1 MNSLIKRLA
10 FDAAEPIERLSA
22 QFLKKG
28 ALCLSAL
35 ACLVVSLAFFT
46 VALNDYDW
54 SIAGSEIAALSIGA
68 AYLSFALIL
77 FTVTTF
83 GFRQPLDTNSP
94 DTNSAMSA
102 SFKSGAE
109 EPIKS
114 GVEEPIKSGAEEP
127 IKSGTKEP
135 IKSGTEEMMLSRS
148 IEMSSPS
155 VGAVAFSRQIDGIVA
170 PIDDVLRSAGLE
182 RERATL
188 LAGAAIAKE
197 LKPLTSVAF
206 ALLAGFFVGRNMRA
220 RQKALF

>member
-28 ALCLSAL
+28 ALCLSGL
-35 ACLVVSLAFFT
+35 ACLAVSLAFFT
-46 VALNDYDW
+46 VALNDYVR

-77 FTVTTF
+77 FTVATSAF
-83 GFRQPLDTNSP
+83 QQLP

-109 EPIKS
+109 EPIN
-114 GVEEPIKSGAEEP
+114 
-127 IKSGTKEP
+127 SGTKEP
-135 IKSGTEEMMLSRS
+135 IKSGAEKMTLSRS
-148 IEMSSPS
+148 VEMSSPS
-155 VGAVAFSRQIDGIVA
+155 IESAEFSKQIDGIVA
-170 PIDDVLRSAGLE
+170 PIDDVLRSSGLE

-197 LKPLTSVAF
+197 LKPLTSVVF
-206 ALLAGFFVGRNMRA
+206 ALVAGFIVGRIMRA
-220 RQKALF
+220 RQKPLF

>member
-28 ALCLSAL
+28 ALCLSGL

-46 VALNDYDW
+46 VALNDYVR

-77 FTVTTF
+77 FTVATSAF
-83 GFRQPLDTNSP
+83 QQLP

-109 EPIKS
+109 EPIN
-114 GVEEPIKSGAEEP
+114 
-127 IKSGTKEP
+127 SGTKEP
-135 IKSGTEEMMLSRS
+135 IKSGAEKMTLSRS
-148 IEMSSPS
+148 VEMSSPS
-155 VGAVAFSRQIDGIVA
+155 IESAEFSKQIDGIVA
-170 PIDDVLRSAGLE
+170 PIDDVLRSSGLE

-197 LKPLTSVAF
+197 LKPLTSVVF
-206 ALLAGFFVGRNMRA
+206 ALVAGFIVGRIMRA
-220 RQKALF
+220 RQKPLF

>member
-10 FDAAEPIERLSA
+10 YDAAEPIERLSA

-28 ALCLSAL
+28 ALCLSGL

-46 VALNDYDW
+46 VALNDYVR
-54 SIAGSEIAALSIGA
+54 SIAGNEIAALSIGA

-77 FTVTTF
+77 FTVATSAF
-83 GFRQPLDTNSP
+83 QQLP

-109 EPIKS
+109 EPINS
-114 GVEEPIKSGAEEP
+114 GTEEPIKSGAE
-127 IKSGTKEP
+127 KMT
-135 IKSGTEEMMLSRS
+135 LSRS
-148 IEMSSPS
+148 VEMSSPS
-155 VGAVAFSRQIDGIVA
+155 IESAEFSKQIDGIVA
-170 PIDDVLRSAGLE
+170 PIDDVLRSSGLE

-197 LKPLTSVAF
+197 LKPLTSVVF
-206 ALLAGFFVGRNMRA
+206 ALVAGFIVGRNMRA
-220 RQKALF
+220 RQKPLF

>member
-1 MNSLIKRLA
+1 MNSLIRRLA

-28 ALCLSAL
+28 ALCLSGL

-46 VALNDYDW
+46 VALNDYVR
-54 SIAGSEIAALSIGA
+54 SIAGREIAALSIGA

-77 FTVTTF
+77 FTVATSAF
-83 GFRQPLDTNSP
+83 QQLP

-109 EPIKS
+109 EPIN
-114 GVEEPIKSGAEEP
+114 
-127 IKSGTKEP
+127 SGTKEP
-135 IKSGTEEMMLSRS
+135 IKSGAEKMTLSRS
-148 IEMSSPS
+148 VEMSSPS
-155 VGAVAFSRQIDGIVA
+155 IESAEFSKQIDGIVA
-170 PIDDVLRSAGLE
+170 PIDDVLRSSGLE

-197 LKPLTSVAF
+197 LKPLTSVVF
-206 ALLAGFFVGRNMRA
+206 ALVAGFIVGRNMRV
-220 RQKALF
+220 RQKPLF

>member
-10 FDAAEPIERLSA
+10 YDAAEPIERLSA

-28 ALCLSAL
+28 ALCLSGL
-35 ACLVVSLAFFT
+35 GCLVVSLAFFT

-83 GFRQPLDTNSP
+83 GFRQPLDTNGP

-114 GVEEPIKSGAEEP
+114 GAE
-127 IKSGTKEP
+127 KMT
-135 IKSGTEEMMLSRS
+135 LSRS

-155 VGAVAFSRQIDGIVA
+155 VESVEFSRQIDGIVA

-206 ALLAGFFVGRNMRA
+206 ALVAGFIVGRNMRA
-220 RQKALF
+220 RQKPLF

>member
-28 ALCLSAL
+28 ALCLSGL

-46 VALNDYDW
+46 VALNDYVR

-77 FTVTTF
+77 FTVATSAF
-83 GFRQPLDTNSP
+83 QQLP

-109 EPIKS
+109 EPIN
-114 GVEEPIKSGAEEP
+114 
-127 IKSGTKEP
+127 SGTKEP
-135 IKSGTEEMMLSRS
+135 IKSGAEKMTLSRS
-148 IEMSSPS
+148 VEMSSPS
-155 VGAVAFSRQIDGIVA
+155 IESAEFSKQIDGIVA
-170 PIDDVLRSAGLE
+170 PIDDVLRSSGLE

-206 ALLAGFFVGRNMRA
+206 ALVAGFIVGRNMRA
-220 RQKALF
+220 RQKPLF

>member
-10 FDAAEPIERLSA
+10 YDAAEPIERLSA

-28 ALCLSAL
+28 ALCLSGL

-46 VALNDYDW
+46 VALNDYVR

-77 FTVTTF
+77 FTVATSAF
-83 GFRQPLDTNSP
+83 QQLP

-109 EPIKS
+109 EPIN
-114 GVEEPIKSGAEEP
+114 
-127 IKSGTKEP
+127 SGTKEP

-155 VGAVAFSRQIDGIVA
+155 VEAVEFSRQIDGIVA

-188 LAGAAIAKE
+188 LAGAAIANE

-206 ALLAGFFVGRNMRA
+206 ALVAGFIVGRNVRA
-220 RQKALF
+220 RQKPPF

>member
-28 ALCLSAL
+28 ALCLSGL

-46 VALNDYDW
+46 VALNDYVR
-54 SIAGSEIAALSIGA
+54 SISGSDIAALSIGA

-77 FTVTTF
+77 FTVATSAF
-83 GFRQPLDTNSP
+83 QQLP

-109 EPIKS
+109 EPIN
-114 GVEEPIKSGAEEP
+114 
-127 IKSGTKEP
+127 SGTKEP
-135 IKSGTEEMMLSRS
+135 IKSGTEEMTLSRS
-148 IEMSSPS
+148 VEMSSPS
-155 VGAVAFSRQIDGIVA
+155 IESAEFSKQIDGIVA

-197 LKPLTSVAF
+197 LKPLTSVVF
-206 ALLAGFFVGRNMRA
+206 ALVAGFIVGRNMRA
-220 RQKALF
+220 RQKPLF

>member
-28 ALCLSAL
+28 ALCLSGL

-46 VALNDYDW
+46 VALNNYVR

-77 FTVTTF
+77 FTVATSAF
-83 GFRQPLDTNSP
+83 QQLP

-109 EPIKS
+109 EPINS
-114 GVEEPIKSGAEEP
+114 GTKEPIKSGAEHSGAEEP
-127 IKSGTKEP
+127 IKSGAEKMT
-135 IKSGTEEMMLSRS
+135 LSRS
-148 IEMSSPS
+148 VEMSSPS
-155 VGAVAFSRQIDGIVA
+155 IESAEFSKQIDGIVA
-170 PIDDVLRSAGLE
+170 PIDDVLRSSGLE

-206 ALLAGFFVGRNMRA
+206 ALVAGFVVGRNMRA
-220 RQKALF
+220 RQKPLI

>member
-28 ALCLSAL
+28 ALCLSGL

-46 VALNDYDW
+46 VALNDYVR

-77 FTVTTF
+77 FTVATSAF
-83 GFRQPLDTNSP
+83 QQLP

-109 EPIKS
+109 EPINS
-114 GVEEPIKSGAEEP
+114 GTKEPIKSGAEHSGAEEP
-127 IKSGTKEP
+127 IKSGA
-135 IKSGTEEMMLSRS
+135 LSRS
-148 IEMSSPS
+148 VEMSSPS
-155 VGAVAFSRQIDGIVA
+155 IESAEFSKQIDGIVA
-170 PIDDVLRSAGLE
+170 PIDDVLRSSGLE

-206 ALLAGFFVGRNMRA
+206 ALVAGFIVGRNMRA
-220 RQKALF
+220 RQKPLF

>member
-28 ALCLSAL
+28 ALCLSGL

-46 VALNDYDW
+46 VALNDYVR

-77 FTVTTF
+77 FIVTTF
-83 GFRQPLDTNSP
+83 GFRQPRDTNGP
-94 DTNSAMSA
+94 D
-102 SFKSGAE
+102 SFKSGAQ
-109 EPIKS
+109 
-114 GVEEPIKSGAEEP
+114 EPIKSGAEEP
-127 IKSGTKEP
+127 IKSGAEKMT
-135 IKSGTEEMMLSRS
+135 LSRS
-148 IEMSSPS
+148 VEMSSPS
-155 VGAVAFSRQIDGIVA
+155 IESAEFSKQIDGIVA
-170 PIDDVLRSAGLE
+170 PIDDVLRSAGRE

-197 LKPLTSVAF
+197 LKPLQVWPSHCWLG
-206 ALLAGFFVGRNMRA
+206 LLWAA
-220 RQKALF
+220 T

>member
-1 MNSLIKRLA
+1 
-10 FDAAEPIERLSA
+10 LSA

-28 ALCLSAL
+28 ALCLSGL

-46 VALNDYDW
+46 VALNDYVR

-77 FTVTTF
+77 FTIATSLAS
-83 GFRQPLDTNSP
+83 GFRQPADTNSP

-114 GVEEPIKSGAEEP
+114 GAE
-127 IKSGTKEP
+127 KMT
-135 IKSGTEEMMLSRS
+135 LSRS

-155 VGAVAFSRQIDGIVA
+155 VEAVAFSRQIDGIVA

-206 ALLAGFFVGRNMRA
+206 ALVAGFIVGRNMRV
-220 RQKALF
+220 RGKPLF

>member
-28 ALCLSAL
+28 ALCLSGL

-46 VALNDYDW
+46 VALNDYVR

-77 FTVTTF
+77 FTVATSAF
-83 GFRQPLDTNSP
+83 QQLP

-109 EPIKS
+109 EPIN
-114 GVEEPIKSGAEEP
+114 
-127 IKSGTKEP
+127 SGTKEP
-135 IKSGTEEMMLSRS
+135 IKSGAEKMTLSRS
-148 IEMSSPS
+148 VEMSSPS
-155 VGAVAFSRQIDGIVA
+155 IESAEFSKQIDGIVA
-170 PIDDVLRSAGLE
+170 PIDDVLRSSGLE

-197 LKPLTSVAF
+197 LKPLTSVVF
-206 ALLAGFFVGRNMRA
+206 ALVAGFIVGRNMRV
-220 RQKALF
+220 RQKPLF

>member
-28 ALCLSAL
+28 ALCLSGL

-46 VALNDYDW
+46 VALNDYVR
-54 SIAGSEIAALSIGA
+54 SISGSDIAALSIGA

-77 FTVTTF
+77 FTVATSAF
-83 GFRQPLDTNSP
+83 QQLP

-109 EPIKS
+109 EPINS
-114 GVEEPIKSGAEEP
+114 GTEEPIKSGAE
-127 IKSGTKEP
+127 KMT
-135 IKSGTEEMMLSRS
+135 LSRS
-148 IEMSSPS
+148 VEMSSPS
-155 VGAVAFSRQIDGIVA
+155 IESAEFSKQIDGIVA
-170 PIDDVLRSAGLE
+170 TIDDVLRSAGLE

-188 LAGAAIAKE
+188 LAEAAIAKE
-197 LKPLTSVAF
+197 LKPLKSVAF
-206 ALLAGFFVGRNMRA
+206 ALVAGFIVGRNMRP
-220 RQKALF
+220 RQKPLF

>member
-28 ALCLSAL
+28 ALCLSGL
-35 ACLVVSLAFFT
+35 VVVSLAFFT
-46 VALNDYDW
+46 VALNDYVR
-54 SIAGSEIAALSIGA
+54 SIAGSIGA

-77 FTVTTF
+77 FTVTTL
-83 GFRQPLDTNSP
+83 GFRQPP
-94 DTNSAMSA
+94 DTNGPD

-114 GVEEPIKSGAEEP
+114 GAE
-127 IKSGTKEP
+127 K
-135 IKSGTEEMMLSRS
+135 MALSRS

-155 VGAVAFSRQIDGIVA
+155 VEAVEFSRQIDGIVT

-206 ALLAGFFVGRNMRA
+206 ALVAGFIVGRNMRA
-220 RQKALF
+220 RQKPLF